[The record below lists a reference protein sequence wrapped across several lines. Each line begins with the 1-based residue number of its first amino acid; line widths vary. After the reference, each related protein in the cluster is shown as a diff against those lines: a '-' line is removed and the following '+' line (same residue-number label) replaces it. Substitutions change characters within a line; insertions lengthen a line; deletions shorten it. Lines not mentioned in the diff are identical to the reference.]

1 MTRYIVIDDCPCD
14 NVTVVEVP
22 CRVQVR
28 RPIVVKRKE
37 LEVIDTFDTVKDH
50 VLRVDVYK
58 NKRGSVLVNK
68 TWYK

>member
-28 RPIVVKRKE
+28 RPIVVKKQTPK
-37 LEVIDTFDTVKDH
+37 VIDTFDVVDDH